1 LIELEN
7 IGVKKLR
14 ITILAHKKIVR
25 LLQNLHIL
33 ITKAIE
39 QDFDFIKQ
47 HIQLF
52 DLDNRDL
59 QVQQF
64 LVAKLHND
72 IVGFG
77 RIRKHKGCDE
87 FCSLGIIEDYR
98 HQGIAKTLTLTSI
111 EISTQPIYLVCII
124 PEFFEPLGFTIVTE
138 YPPEILDKL
147 NYCISE
153 LTVPE
158 PYVVMTLSC
167 K

>member
-1 LIELEN
+1 M
-7 IGVKKLR
+7 
-14 ITILAHKKIVR
+14 
-25 LLQNLHIL
+25 LQNANIY

-59 QVQQF
+59 QFQQF
-64 LVAKLHND
+64 VVAKLHED

-87 FCSLGIIEDYR
+87 FCSLGIIEPYR
-98 HQGIAKTLTLTSI
+98 NQGIAEALILARI
-111 EISTQPIYLVCII
+111 ELSTQPIYLVCII
-124 PEFFEPLGFTIVTE
+124 PEFFEPLGFTTVSE

-158 PYVVMTLSC
+158 PYVVMTLIR